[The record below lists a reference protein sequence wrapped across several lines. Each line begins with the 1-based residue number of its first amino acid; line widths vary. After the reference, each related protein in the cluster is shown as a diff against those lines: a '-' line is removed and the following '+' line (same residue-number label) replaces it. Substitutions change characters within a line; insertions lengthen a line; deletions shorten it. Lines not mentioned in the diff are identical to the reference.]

1 MLEFNLDIKNIFLIL
16 FFSIW
21 RTFVF
26 IGISVFSFLALK
38 TFSDFGF
45 PMVILAIILF
55 LPFFLIIL
63 FVLHFAVKA
72 VDKVID
78 KLNNK
83 ILKFVSINIIPPI
96 VYILIDQYS
105 SLIKDEDKLEY
116 YLSIPFSFLIM
127 YFFDKIIKKINKK

>member
-1 MLEFNLDIKNIFLIL
+1 M
-16 FFSIW
+16 
-21 RTFVF
+21 
-26 IGISVFSFLALK
+26 
-38 TFSDFGF
+38 
-45 PMVILAIILF
+45 
-55 LPFFLIIL
+55 
-63 FVLHFAVKA
+63 HFAVKA